1 MDPQRSWSWVQDLVR
16 PWVFGYSSY
25 CGHKVIY
32 HWLNEGYYVKQQYFK
47 KQKYGNKDASWYL
60 KAKMWTFI
68 NCFDT
73 QHLKSLSLCGRFTT
87 LWVLGEAE
95 PASYRKSQ
103 IGSQPSLQIRHNKHV
118 TWAPPIRFTHPE
130 LETRD
135 SRWDE
140 ARVTGHLLAAAI
152 PCPVLRGSVVRF
164 SCPHQSPVLLT
175 WRCKL

>member
-1 MDPQRSWSWVQDLVR
+1 
-16 PWVFGYSSY
+16 
-25 CGHKVIY
+25 
-32 HWLNEGYYVKQQYFK
+32 
-47 KQKYGNKDASWYL
+47 
-60 KAKMWTFI
+60 MWTFI

-103 IGSQPSLQIRHNKHV
+103 IGSQPSLQIRHNKYV
-118 TWAPPIRFTHPE
+118 TWVPPIGLTHPE

-152 PCPVLRGSVVRF
+152 LCPVLRGSVVRF
-164 SCPHQSPVLLT
+164 SCPHQSPVLLAVDVSCSVCVQ
-175 WRCKL
+175 WWLLRAGSAAWVLGWPPDWPSSPSGYPVICPVSY